1 MRLLFGALFF
11 IIWPIFAKRQTEN
24 ETTQKAA
31 KIAVHEKVVRNST
44 LLTPSAESKREPAR
58 ILVAYSLDED
68 SHLGSLMPMINRWV
82 NSKLMSILASMNI
95 FIIIQTRLCRTS
107 SPHPSRNLGE

>member
-1 MRLLFGALFF
+1 MRLQFVTLFL

-24 ETTQKAA
+24 GTNQKAA
-31 KIAVHEKVVRNST
+31 KMALQEKVVQNST
-44 LLTPSAESKREPAR
+44 LLMPLAESKKEPAR

-82 NSKLMSILASMNI
+82 NSMN
-95 FIIIQTRLCRTS
+95 RTS
-107 SPHPSRNLGE
+107 MYSL